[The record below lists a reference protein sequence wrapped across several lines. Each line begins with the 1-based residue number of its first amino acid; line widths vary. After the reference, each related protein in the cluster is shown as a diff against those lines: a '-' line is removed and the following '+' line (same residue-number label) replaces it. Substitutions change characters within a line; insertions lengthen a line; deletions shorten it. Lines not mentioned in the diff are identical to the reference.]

1 MVYNDIIHSDSR
13 GESIKLIGYATV
25 TEVLPNGRLKVKLTG
40 SEEIICAPLLPK
52 HLSIIPKIKQG
63 VFVLSATHKKSI
75 AKDQIVNGY
84 WVGPLISQ
92 FDKLEDED
100 AESAKSLIP
109 EGPTRPGTDI
119 EDISKAKG
127 LYPNND
133 DISIQ
138 GRGSGDLILKDKQS
152 VLRIA
157 KFKNDN
163 RLVFNNNNIGYLQLK
178 DNEDNTSTINVVANK
193 INLISHNGSHT
204 YNLSDRE
211 ELINSDSQKQIEEQS
226 QSIVYGEKL
235 VEFLSLIKQYVL
247 SHTHPYH
254 GLPSDPTQ
262 TKLDVLSFDLESI
275 LNKNIK
281 TN

>member
-1 MVYNDIIHSDSR
+1 MAYNDIIHSDSR
-13 GESIKLIGYATV
+13 GESIRLIGYATV
-25 TEVLPNGRLKVKLTG
+25 TEVQPNGMLKVKLTG
-40 SEEIICAPLLPK
+40 SEEITCAPLLPK
-52 HLSIIPKIKQG
+52 HLSVIPKINQG

-75 AKDQIVNGY
+75 AKDQIINGY

-109 EGPTRPGTDI
+109 EGPTRPGGNI
-119 EDISKAKG
+119 EDIPKAKG

-133 DISIQ
+133 DISLQ

-163 RLVFNNNNIGYLQLK
+163 RLVFNDNNIGYLQLK

-193 INLISHNGSHT
+193 INLISHNGAHT

-235 VEFLSLIKQYVL
+235 VQFLSLIKEYVL

-254 GLPSDPTQ
+254 GLPSDPAQ